1 MCRDRIVMSVGA
13 LTNFGKERLE
23 GSRVEKESA
32 CPFRQ
37 HTLLSS
43 CVNAE
48 GMRECGLATERAWNP
63 GSRWTEI
70 LLELD
75 CDF

>member
-43 CVNAE
+43 CVNAQ
-48 GMRECGLATERAWNP
+48 RYARVGLGHGGSVKP
-63 GSRWTEI
+63 GLSMDRDI
-70 LLELD
+70 AGIGL
-75 CDF
+75 